1 MKIAFLGAGLMGS
14 GFIRKLLAEGH
25 EVSVWNRSYAK
36 AKALE
41 AEGAK
46 AFTDAAEAVRGAQ
59 RVQLSLADDAS
70 VDAAL
75 EPLAGV
81 IDRETWII
89 DHTTTATTPTRDRAA
104 RWLERG
110 YRFVH
115 APVFM
120 GPANAQEGTGL
131 IILSGSQ
138 ALCDAVTPMLQ
149 TMCTKVVYLGEQP
162 ERAASFKL
170 YGNLVLM
177 GIAGVLGDVSRL
189 AAATGVSAADA
200 MALFSHFNPGAMLP
214 ARAAR
219 IASGP
224 YDQATFEVAMARKD
238 VRLMIE
244 EAERGGVPLAV
255 MPAVAAMF
263 DQAIERGEGG
273 MDVTAG
279 VRYPFS

>member
-25 EVSVWNRSYAK
+25 EVSVWNRSAAK

-41 AEGAK
+41 AHGAK
-46 AFTDAAEAVRGAQ
+46 AFANAADAVRGAE
-59 RVQLSLADDAS
+59 RVQLSLSDDAS

-81 IDRETWII
+81 IDRQAWII
-89 DHTTTATTPTRDRAA
+89 DHTTTATTPTRERAE

-110 YRFVH
+110 FRFVH

-131 IILSGSQ
+131 ILLSGSKS
-138 ALCDAVTPMLQ
+138 LCDLVTPMLEP
-149 TMCTKVVYLGEQP
+149 MCTKLVYLGEQP

-170 YGNLVLM
+170 FGNLVLM
-177 GIAGVLGDVSRL
+177 GVAGVLGDVSRL
-189 AAATGVSAADA
+189 AAATGVRADDA
-200 MALFSHFNPGAMLP
+200 MALFQHFNPGAMLP

-219 IASGP
+219 IANGP

-255 MPAVAAMF
+255 MPAVAAVF
-263 DQAIERGEGG
+263 DESIARGEGG

-279 VRYPFS
+279 VRYPHS